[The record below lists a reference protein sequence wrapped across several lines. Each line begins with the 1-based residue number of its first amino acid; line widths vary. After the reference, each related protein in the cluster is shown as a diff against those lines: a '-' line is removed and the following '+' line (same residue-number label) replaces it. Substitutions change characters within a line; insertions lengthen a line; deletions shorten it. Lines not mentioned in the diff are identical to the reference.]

1 MTENGDPT
9 TRHGTFRIAGIPI
22 VLPWSS
28 LIGVA
33 LLTWLFAPGF
43 STAADPGE
51 RGYALAGV
59 FAVLVYASILVHEL
73 AHAGAARAFR
83 YPVYEI
89 RLYALG
95 GYTSYERRVGL
106 PGSELLIA
114 LAGPASTLVLAAAC
128 WGAGTSMSGV
138 LPTGSIVT
146 EMLLQLGFVG
156 LALGVYNLLP
166 GLPLDGG
173 SLVKCA
179 VWKATGSEPLGMR
192 VAAYTG
198 FMVAAAVFA
207 VPFYLS
213 FRAGREAPD
222 LTSVVAIAL
231 FSSWLGMGALDALRR
246 SKVQQRLPTISA
258 RLLARRT
265 LGVARDLPLA
275 EALRRLAESGAGA
288 MVVLDP
294 AGRPMAIANE
304 ASISAVPETRRP
316 WVTVA
321 SVSRSV
327 EGHQS
332 VPADLGGEDLL
343 DFLREHP
350 AAEHLVVDDD
360 GGLVGVLTTGDVQAA
375 LSAP

>member
-1 MTENGDPT
+1 MADIGDPAQ
-9 TRHGTFRIAGIPI
+9 RRGTFQIAGIPI

-43 STAADPGE
+43 STTENPGAS
-51 RGYALAGV
+51 GYALAGV

-83 YPVYEI
+83 YPVHEI

-106 PGSELLIA
+106 PGRELLIA
-114 LAGPASTLVLAAAC
+114 LAGPGSTLVLAAAC
-128 WGAGTSMSGV
+128 WGVGTSLSGV
-138 LPTGSIVT
+138 LPVGSVVT
-146 EMLLQLGFVG
+146 DMLLQLGFVG
-156 LALGVYNLLP
+156 VALGVYNLLP

-173 SLVKCA
+173 ALVKCV
-179 VWKATGSEPLGMR
+179 VWKATGSEPVGMR

-198 FMVAAAVFA
+198 FVVAAAVFV

-213 FRAGREAPD
+213 YRAGREAPD
-222 LTSVVAIAL
+222 ITSVVAIAL

-246 SKVQQRLPTISA
+246 SRVQERLPTISA

-265 LGVARDLPLA
+265 LGVPRDLPLA
-275 EALRRLAESGAGA
+275 EGLRRLVESGAGA

-294 AGRPMAIANE
+294 SGRPMAIANE
-304 ASISAVPETRRP
+304 ASISAVPEARRP

-327 EGHQS
+327 EGHLA
-332 VPADLGGEDLL
+332 VPVDLEGEDLL
-343 DFLREHP
+343 DFLREQP
-350 AAEHLVVDDD
+350 AAEHLVVDEA
-360 GGLVGVLTTGDVQAA
+360 GELFGVITTGDVQAA
-375 LSAP
+375 LTAP

>member
-1 MTENGDPT
+1 MTDNGDTT

-43 STAADPGE
+43 STAADPGA

-106 PGSELLIA
+106 PGSELMIA

-128 WGAGTSMSGV
+128 WGAGTSLSGM

-231 FSSWLGMGALDALRR
+231 FSSWLGMGAL
-246 SKVQQRLPTISA
+246 
-258 RLLARRT
+258 
-265 LGVARDLPLA
+265 
-275 EALRRLAESGAGA
+275 EALRREAHPRRG
-288 MVVLDP
+288 P
-294 AGRPMAIANE
+294 RP
-304 ASISAVPETRRP
+304 STR
-316 WVTVA
+316 
-321 SVSRSV
+321 
-327 EGHQS
+327 
-332 VPADLGGEDLL
+332 
-343 DFLREHP
+343 
-350 AAEHLVVDDD
+350 
-360 GGLVGVLTTGDVQAA
+360 
-375 LSAP
+375 